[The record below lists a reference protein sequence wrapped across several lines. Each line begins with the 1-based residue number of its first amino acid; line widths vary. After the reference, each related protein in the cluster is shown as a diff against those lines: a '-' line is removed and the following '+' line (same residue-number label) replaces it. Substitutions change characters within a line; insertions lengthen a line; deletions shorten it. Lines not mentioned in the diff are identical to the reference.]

1 LYHRIDVTFLFS
13 LWQDYGEAIQHLE
26 DANWVLVDAVNRA
39 LPGSAAAAAG
49 DDVTVQHPHI
59 HVIDD
64 DDEESNPRPAVSPQP
79 SQFRPPLPP
88 FFMPGDS
95 GGGGGFSG
103 GLPPASFFAAEAAAV
118 AGSSGSGRGARSAAA
133 AGVSMAADFLP
144 MGPSQRSRLLELH
157 IEYRDRMIH
166 LKVIIVCLFYIDL
179 QLGDIAR
186 KWSIFMP
193 FKMTK
198 NISFCRRSCVHL
210 KPCGPF
216 LD

>member
-1 LYHRIDVTFLFS
+1 LESGIRDKHPGSATLNRSTESHRRCYVSFFS

-39 LPGSAAAAAG
+39 LPGSAASG
-49 DDVTVQHPHI
+49 DDVTVQHPPI

-64 DDEESNPRPAVSPQP
+64 DDEESNPRPAVSPPP
-79 SQFRPPLPP
+79 SQFRPPLP

-95 GGGGGFSG
+95 GGGGGGGGFAG
-103 GLPPASFFAAEAAAV
+103 GLSPASFFAAEAAGV
-118 AGSSGSGRGARSAAA
+118 AGSSGSGRGARSAA

-166 LKVIIVCLFYIDL
+166 LKVNLVCLFY
-179 QLGDIAR
+179 
-186 KWSIFMP
+186 
-193 FKMTK
+193 
-198 NISFCRRSCVHL
+198 
-210 KPCGPF
+210 
-216 LD
+216 

>member
-39 LPGSAAAAAG
+39 LPGSAASAG
-49 DDVTVQHPHI
+49 DDVTVQHPPI

-64 DDEESNPRPAVSPQP
+64 DDEELNPRPAVSPPP

-95 GGGGGFSG
+95 GGGGSFGGG
-103 GLPPASFFAAEAAAV
+103 GLSPASFFAAEAAGV
-118 AGSSGSGRGARSAAA
+118 AGSSGSGRGAPSAA

-166 LKVIIVCLFYIDL
+166 LKV
-179 QLGDIAR
+179 
-186 KWSIFMP
+186 P
-193 FKMTK
+193 
-198 NISFCRRSCVHL
+198 
-210 KPCGPF
+210 
-216 LD
+216 